1 MDAWR
6 TGEMVG
12 APEATTLALTDDG
25 LFMEALQI
33 SEVALMGNVECAE
46 PMHLECFCPPTRMV
60 S

>member
-1 MDAWR
+1 VRWW
-6 TGEMVG
+6 G